1 MEYSIEIENSLYDMR
16 ILKLLLQPLVENALY
31 HGIKYKRE
39 GGSIRIRGYEKDNNI
54 ILQVID
60 NGVGMDENKLNK
72 IKAVIENTS
81 LENSDIIRTNGD
93 SFGLYN
99 VAERIRLYYG
109 NEYGLDIVSREN
121 VGTTVTII
129 LPAEN
134 NMN

>member
-1 MEYSIEIENSLYDMR
+1 
-16 ILKLLLQPLVENALY
+16 
-31 HGIKYKRE
+31 
-39 GGSIRIRGYEKDNNI
+39 
-54 ILQVID
+54 
-60 NGVGMDENKLNK
+60 MDENKLNK

-109 NEYGLDIVSREN
+109 NEYGLDIESREN